1 MIIVKLRPKSAPL
14 PSCRQSHPLQ
24 RPGSGCCV
32 LLRGDDATVTMTP
45 RGAAIVLLE
54 LTWTGDYIRRL
65 NTTLDQ
71 PHYAQIM
78 PIIAVA
84 LIHFFSI

>member
-1 MIIVKLRPKSAPL
+1 
-14 PSCRQSHPLQ
+14 
-24 RPGSGCCV
+24 
-32 LLRGDDATVTMTP
+32 MTP

-54 LTWTGDYIRRL
+54 LAWTGDYIRRL

-84 LIHFFSI
+84 LIQFF